1 MLQDK
6 INKDYIEAMKA
17 RDTIRS
23 STLNFLKSQL
33 KYIIIDKKT
42 DPLSDEDVMDVIKK
56 QIKQRQ
62 DSIEQFRLGKR
73 EDLVAKESAEL
84 AILKSYLPQ
93 GLTLEVLEKLVRQV
107 IMEEQAQSLKDMG
120 RVMKAVLSAAKGKA
134 DNQQVS
140 ELVKKAL
147 SVPSVK

>member
-107 IMEEQAQSLKDMG
+107 IIEEQAQSLKDMG